1 MVLFIQED
9 NASPALIICLSFAKS
24 LTFPSLVLNIA
35 GINLSCSKSPHPS
48 IHPSNV
54 ISK

>member
-9 NASPALIICLSFAKS
+9 NASPALMNCLSFAKL
-24 LTFPSLVLNIA
+24 LTFPSLVLNIVA
-35 GINLSCSKSPHPS
+35 FNLSCSNRPCK
-48 IHPSNV
+48 ILQSNV